1 MFLLHYMY
9 YNLENKLFSTVVAL
23 GIFAFFKL
31 SEDIK
36 STNETRALQV
46 LLTWLTEIYFQFLF
60 CLILLPKLKQFC

>member
-1 MFLLHYMY
+1 MFIIHYMY
-9 YNLENKLFSTVVAL
+9 YNLENKLFSIMVAL

-31 SEDIK
+31 SENIK

>member
-9 YNLENKLFSTVVAL
+9 YNLKNKLFSIMAAL

-31 SEDIK
+31 SENIK

-46 LLTWLTEIYFQFLF
+46 LLTWLTEIYFQFLL
-60 CLILLPKLKQFC
+60 CIILLPKLKQFC